1 MKRHVNKFSTLI
13 LLNIILMFSAQVVA
27 SGADVID
34 AEVKRGND
42 DSFTINV
49 TVQHAD
55 EGWNHYADHWLILDK
70 NEQLIAARKLMHPH
84 VKEQPFT
91 RSLSYIQIPDDVTEI
106 TIRAHCSI
114 DDYSGKNL
122 TIKLER

>member
-1 MKRHVNKFSTLI
+1 MNKLLI
-13 LLNIILMFSAQVVA
+13 LVLLNVLVMCSAHVVA
-27 SGADVID
+27 NEADIID

-42 DSFTINV
+42 GSFTFNV

-70 NEQLIAARKLMHPH
+70 DEQMIAARKLMHPH

-91 RSLSYIQIPDDVTEI
+91 RSLSYIQIPDEVTEI
-106 TIRAHCSI
+106 IIRAHCSI
-114 DDYSGKNL
+114 DDYSGKDL
-122 TIKLER
+122 TLKIER